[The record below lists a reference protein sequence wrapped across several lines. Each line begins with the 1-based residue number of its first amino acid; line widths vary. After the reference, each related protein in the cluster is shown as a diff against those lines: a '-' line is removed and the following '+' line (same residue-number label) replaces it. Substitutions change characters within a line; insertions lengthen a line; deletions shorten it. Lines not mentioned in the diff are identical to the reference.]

1 MGDLLSVR
9 TARERDLSRIAELEE
24 LVFEGTGFNV
34 STLTQLFGPS
44 GVTWLVA
51 EDPEGIWGYS
61 LSVRA
66 ADDARA
72 GWILA
77 LGVHPERRGRH
88 IGLRLLDE
96 SILELENKGISTI
109 KLTVKPQNKPAY
121 EMYLRAG
128 FNDTGEWKEGDLG
141 DGGRRKVLT
150 LLLPAGITE
159 S

>member
-1 MGDLLSVR
+1 MGDPLSVR

-34 STLTQLFGPS
+34 STLMQLFGPS

-66 ADDARA
+66 TDDARV

-88 IGLRLLDE
+88 VGLRLLDE
-96 SILELENKGISTI
+96 SILELQNKGISTI
-109 KLTVKPQNKPAY
+109 KLTVTPHNKPAY

-128 FNDTGEWKEGDLG
+128 FQDTGEWKEDLG
-141 DGGRRKVLT
+141 DGQRHMILT
-150 LLLPAGITE
+150 LLLPAVYTE